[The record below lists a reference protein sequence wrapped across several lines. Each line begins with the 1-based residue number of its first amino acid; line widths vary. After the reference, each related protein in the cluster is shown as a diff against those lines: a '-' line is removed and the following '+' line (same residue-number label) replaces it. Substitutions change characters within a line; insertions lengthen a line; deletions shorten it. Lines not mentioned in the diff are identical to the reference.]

1 MQRLRRALLAFVIVR
16 LLMPHASLASSPRD
30 DTGSPLYPPGA
41 IAVVTRASGPIVKL
55 SNRELSRIALGQQQ
69 TLDDG
74 TPVRFAD
81 LAAGPLREQ
90 FYLRIAQRNPVQ
102 MRAYWSRIVFTGRGT
117 PPPIARNGDKLREW
131 LARVLVMLDLYVL
144 KTKPLDPGQPI
155 LPASAPAPPEAR

>member
-1 MQRLRRALLAFVIVR
+1 MKRLRHFLLAVAV
-16 LLMPHASLASSPRD
+16 
-30 DTGSPLYPPGA
+30 SPLLLVSHAGQAARSDHDGHAEPYPPGA

-55 SNRELSRIALGQQQ
+55 SSRELSRIALGQQQ

-117 PPPIARNGDKLREW
+117 PPPAARDGDKLREW
-131 LARVLVMLDLYVL
+131 LARDPSLVGY
-144 KTKPLDPGQPI
+144 
-155 LPASAPAPPEAR
+155 LPADELSAADDAALRVLHIID